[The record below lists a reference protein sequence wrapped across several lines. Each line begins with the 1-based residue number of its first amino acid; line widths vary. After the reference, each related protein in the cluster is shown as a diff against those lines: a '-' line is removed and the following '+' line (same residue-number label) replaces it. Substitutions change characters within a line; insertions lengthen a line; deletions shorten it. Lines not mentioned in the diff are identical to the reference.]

1 MSQEKWKRAEEDA
14 QMFVTRSFLKLQAG
28 QVFLLFDNLL
38 VAPTTYKLL
47 LRTCLPKR
55 EKKNAFAPLH
65 SQARSV
71 THLLD
76 WSVRINLGLFCMQ
89 SDLLPGST
97 PSYWLFQS
105 RNKGIVAFDGKEV
118 TEGSKHFEIKT
129 MLSIPYCLKQGLRCV
144 DGTGPQVHDD
154 QRRWL
159 LCYSADFSE
168 TKLYV

>member
-1 MSQEKWKRAEEDA
+1 
-14 QMFVTRSFLKLQAG
+14 MFVTRSFLKLQAG

-89 SDLLPGST
+89 SNLLPGST

-105 RNKGIVAFDGKEV
+105 RNKGILAFDGKEV
-118 TEGSKHFEIKT
+118 TGGSKHFEIKT
-129 MLSIPYCLKQGLRCV
+129 MLSIPRYWPPSTWWTEALTLV
-144 DGTGPQVHDD
+144 
-154 QRRWL
+154 L
-159 LCYSADFSE
+159 LGWFLWNKIIRVAGRLCTYI
-168 TKLYV
+168 T